1 MKVKQLTISRVPI
14 TNVEC
19 ARCFHT
25 VISLNPLKTN
35 AEPLFSNLPILRCFL
50 CASICIHVKS
60 TIAFTMWQLSLDEC
74 VSFPRLRAPE
84 AMLSYGYA
92 VTIFITIALHNS
104 YCIIAINTID
114 KMINSFYREGRR
126 AVEKLSNWPK
136 VTQLI
141 IVRAIDIKV
150 H

>member
-1 MKVKQLTISRVPI
+1 
-14 TNVEC
+14 
-19 ARCFHT
+19 
-25 VISLNPLKTN
+25 
-35 AEPLFSNLPILRCFL
+35 
-50 CASICIHVKS
+50 
-60 TIAFTMWQLSLDEC
+60 
-74 VSFPRLRAPE
+74 
-84 AMLSYGYA
+84 MLSYGYA